1 MHVAG
6 QWIFFSLIYGYES
19 VEAVFKNNDP
29 LKIEKFKLKWR
40 FTLKSYISVIITE
53 IKKIYEGV
61 NIFLITYI
69 YVVLCC
75 RSVNIFFLS
84 FMVMNQWKLFSK
96 TKWPIKSWKIEVKMR
111 IHTKILY
118 FSHYH
123 WNKKIKIW
131 RRKHFFNYEYV
142 ALGLTLT

>member
-75 RSVNIFFLS
+75 RSVNIFFSHLWLWIS
-84 FMVMNQWKLFSK
+84 GSCFQKQNDQLKVEKLK
-96 TKWPIKSWKIEVKMR
+96 LKWGFTLKSYISVIITEIKK
-111 IHTKILY
+111 
-118 FSHYH
+118 
-123 WNKKIKIW
+123 
-131 RRKHFFNYEYV
+131 
-142 ALGLTLT
+142 